1 MIWCSGQND
10 KSDSTYERDKEPRKI
25 RPGRKE
31 TEGNRWKCVC
41 SDFRGSREWR
51 GESGKSRQLCQPLTG
66 LANLHSCLSHQVTL
80 AGLEDP
86 FACSHFNNDQKILFF
101 FLPLQD
107 ADSGWS
113 LSSAS
118 GSVWAAASPQSAVSR
133 YTPRGKVRGTK
144 SDTHNSIAETCPPPK
159 TKHEL
164 AQSHLCEIQSIQK
177 IIVLP
182 CCLPH
187 RADHNFPHHKSTAGH
202 CVLCLCCRELS
213 YNQIEDLPSFY
224 HCSALQEM
232 WVFRP
237 PRQSHTY
244 CIKGSS
250 FLSLPLHIVLWLHI
264 ILYHFPNRGLQHN
277 QIRRIES
284 STFQQLTSLRALWVN
299 LYFVLVTSC
308 MRYI

>member
-10 KSDSTYERDKEPRKI
+10 KSDSTYKRDKEPRKI
-25 RPGRKE
+25 RPIDGNVCVQTLGEAGNEEESQGR
-31 TEGNRWKCVC
+31 V
-41 SDFRGSREWR
+41 GSYVSHWQVWR
-51 GESGKSRQLCQPLTG
+51 TYPAACLTKLRSLDWRILS
-66 LANLHSCLSHQVTL
+66 LARTSTMIRRS
-80 AGLEDP
+80 
-86 FACSHFNNDQKILFF
+86 SSF
-101 FLPLQD
+101 FLPLQN

-144 SDTHNSIAETCPPPK
+144 SDTHNSIAETCTPPSPK
-159 TKHEL
+159 KKHEL

-187 RADHNFPHHKSTAGH
+187 RADHNFPHHKPTAGH

-232 WVFRP
+232 WVFQP

-299 LYFVLVTSC
+299 FTLS
-308 MRYI
+308 

>member
-1 MIWCSGQND
+1 MSAIDRFG
-10 KSDSTYERDKEPRKI
+10 EPTQL
-25 RPGRKE
+25 PVSPSYA
-31 TEGNRWKCVC
+31 RWTGG
-41 SDFRGSREWR
+41 SFRLLALQQWSED
-51 GESGKSRQLCQPLTG
+51 PL
-66 LANLHSCLSHQVTL
+66 LFSFPYRTL
-80 AGLEDP
+80 TRAGLS
-86 FACSHFNNDQKILFF
+86 A
-101 FLPLQD
+101 LPLDLCEQ
-107 ADSGWS
+107 
-113 LSSAS
+113 L
-118 GSVWAAASPQSAVSR
+118 
-133 YTPRGKVRGTK
+133 PRLRVLWV
-144 SDTHNSIAETCPPPK
+144 DTHQGEKLEVQNLIHTTQLRRLVPPPK
-159 TKHEL
+159 KHEL

-187 RADHNFPHHKSTAGH
+187 RADHNFPHHKPTAGH

-232 WVFRP
+232 WVFQP

-299 LYFVLVTSC
+299 FTLS
-308 MRYI
+308 